1 MTTELGLRSLRGS
14 TRTPGEMGHR
24 KMVGGA
30 IKLSYLV
37 SELHLLKIF
46 VIRFGE
52 KVHAVNTF
60 YVKSSNY
67 TQIAI

>member
-1 MTTELGLRSLRGS
+1 MCEKFEGLYQS
-14 TRTPGEMGHR
+14 PWEVGHR

-30 IKLSYLV
+30 IKISYLV
-37 SELHLLKIF
+37 SKSHGLKIF
-46 VIRFGE
+46 EIRFGE